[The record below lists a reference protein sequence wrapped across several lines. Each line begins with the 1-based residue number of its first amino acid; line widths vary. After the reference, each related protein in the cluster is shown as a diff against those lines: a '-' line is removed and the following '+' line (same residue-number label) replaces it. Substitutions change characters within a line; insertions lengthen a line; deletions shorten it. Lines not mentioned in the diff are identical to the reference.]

1 MVVSIHH
8 ISYEYV
14 QDRKERLIMK
24 AKTFT
29 YNQIISFFI
38 QNNLPLNEK
47 QVKLIASKV
56 KLEMEQLEIYR
67 EKQKAK
73 KDADFIRR
81 EKRKSERKSPVALS
95 D

>member
-1 MVVSIHH
+1 
-8 ISYEYV
+8 
-14 QDRKERLIMK
+14 MK
-24 AKTFT
+24 PKTFT

-47 QVKLIASKV
+47 QVRLIASKV
-56 KLEMEQLEIYR
+56 KLEMEQMEIYR

-81 EKRKSERKSPVALS
+81 ERKLENRM
-95 D
+95 

>member
-1 MVVSIHH
+1 
-8 ISYEYV
+8 
-14 QDRKERLIMK
+14 MK

-38 QNNLPLNEK
+38 QNNLPLNQN
-47 QVKLIASKV
+47 QVRLIASKV
-56 KLEMEQLEIYR
+56 KLEMEQMQIYR
-67 EKQKAK
+67 EKRKAK

-81 EKRKSERKSPVALS
+81 EKRKEARKSHVEVSPTLS

>member
-1 MVVSIHH
+1 
-8 ISYEYV
+8 
-14 QDRKERLIMK
+14 MK

-38 QNNLPLNEK
+38 QNNLPLNDK
-47 QVKLIASKV
+47 QVRLIASKV
-56 KLEMEQLEIYR
+56 KLEMEQMEIYR
-67 EKQKAK
+67 EKRKAK

-81 EKRKSERKSPVALS
+81 EKRKAERKSPVALS

>member
-1 MVVSIHH
+1 
-8 ISYEYV
+8 
-14 QDRKERLIMK
+14 MK

-38 QNNLPLNEK
+38 QNNLPLNDK
-47 QVKLIASKV
+47 QVRLIASKV
-56 KLEMEQLEIYR
+56 KLEMEQMEIYR

-81 EKRKSERKSPVALS
+81 EKRKAERKSPVEVSPTLS

>member
-1 MVVSIHH
+1 
-8 ISYEYV
+8 
-14 QDRKERLIMK
+14 MK

-29 YNQIISFFI
+29 ISFFI

-56 KLEMEQLEIYR
+56 KLEMEQMEIYR

-73 KDADFIRR
+73 ENDLSLEYRMSFVEYK
-81 EKRKSERKSPVALS
+81 KLYRKNKV
-95 D
+95 

>member
-1 MVVSIHH
+1 
-8 ISYEYV
+8 
-14 QDRKERLIMK
+14 MK
-24 AKTFT
+24 PKTFT

-47 QVKLIASKV
+47 QVRLIASKV
-56 KLEMEQLEIYR
+56 KLEMEQMEIYR

-81 EKRKSERKSPVALS
+81 EKRKEARKSHVEVSPTLS

>member
-1 MVVSIHH
+1 
-8 ISYEYV
+8 
-14 QDRKERLIMK
+14 MK
-24 AKTFT
+24 VKTFT

-56 KLEMEQLEIYR
+56 KLEMGQMEIYR

-73 KDADFIRR
+73 KDAQFIRR
-81 EKRKSERKSPVALS
+81 EKRKEARK
-95 D
+95 DEK